1 MPHDMLKIRHPQ
13 HAKRPASTSS
23 LHNGGSQMDGSSN
36 DIPTAH
42 KSKPP
47 QRGSTHPVQGPRPIL
62 TNMTVP
68 SQPEPNTRDLRPLRT
83 TQKSSNLRKTP
94 RTRTPHDDDPNHA
107 GPLGT
112 EGSTETR
119 VHAAPTTEGRNT
131 EQDSTMMMMMI
142 KFKMRTESSSG

>member
-1 MPHDMLKIRHPQ
+1 
-13 HAKRPASTSS
+13 
-23 LHNGGSQMDGSSN
+23 
-36 DIPTAH
+36 
-42 KSKPP
+42 
-47 QRGSTHPVQGPRPIL
+47 
-62 TNMTVP
+62 MTVP

-119 VHAAPTTEGRNT
+119 VHAAPTTKGRNN
-131 EQDSTMMMMMI
+131 EKDRTMI
-142 KFKMRTESSSG
+142 GLIWLLSYYEHLCLPRGLALVSYLLPLNLQICPLWDFLGVRIYQNLERLSPSLSC